1 MNSKKGH
8 LGRGLSALMESEG
21 GLETGEILVEK
32 IYPNPY
38 QPRKTFDPQK
48 FDELVQSIKNQGI
61 IQPIVITPKGD
72 GTYYIV
78 VGERRWRAAK
88 ALNME
93 KVPAIIKPMEKK
105 EIMEAAL
112 IENIQRED
120 LNVVEMAE
128 AFKKLMEEFT
138 YTQEELANIVG
149 RSRSSVANILRIL
162 RLPEEMKNAIK
173 EGKITEGHA
182 RALLSVE
189 SEKERQKL
197 FNKMLRTK
205 ITVRQAEKRALRKKE
220 KDINI
225 KAIEDRL
232 SQTLKTKVSITG
244 SKKKGKVIIEY
255 YSLDQLEDLINKIED
270 LKDE

>member
-1 MNSKKGH
+1 MNNKKGH
-8 LGRGLSALMESEG
+8 LGRGLAALMDSESGIES
-21 GLETGEILVEK
+21 GEISIEL
-32 IYPNPY
+32 ISPNPY
-38 QPRKTFDPQK
+38 QPRKTFDQQK

-72 GTYYIV
+72 GSYYIV

-88 ALNME
+88 ALHME

-105 EIMEAAL
+105 DIMEAAL

-128 AFKKLMEEFT
+128 ALKKLMDEFT

-149 RSRSSVANILRIL
+149 KSRSSVANILRIL
-162 RLPEEMKNAIK
+162 RLPDEMKIAIK

-189 SEKERQKL
+189 SDKERKKL
-197 FNKMLRTK
+197 FNKMLETK
-205 ITVRQAEKRALRKKE
+205 ITVRQAEKKATKKRE
-220 KDINI
+220 KDVNI
-225 KAIEDRL
+225 KAIEEKL
-232 SQTLKTKVSITG
+232 SQILKTKVLITG
-244 SKKKGKVIIEY
+244 KKKKGKMIIEY
-255 YSLDQLEDLINKIED
+255 YSLEQLEEIIEKIEMAT
-270 LKDE
+270 DE